1 MRGSSVMPQ
10 FSNILIVSSYT
21 MLAVIGGVAA
31 YQFAGIT
38 LGVSILIGAAV
49 FLFCGQAH
57 SLFGRAKER
66 ALFEGELVKLHRTQ
80 RIVGEELERTRDRMR
95 EMADLS
101 EAKAVARNDH
111 LISEVRL
118 LETLVEQMAD
128 GVRKKAKA
136 KMDQAAEAGEEDGD
150 PEVHPKSVRYASD
163 LKDVFDQLSEAE
175 LINVIQGSLSEN
187 RVDIYFQPIVS
198 LPQRKVRFYEGFSR
212 LRTEDDDVIEPKQY
226 LRIAESTGV
235 ITLIDNLLLF
245 RCVQLVRRILRR
257 QQDVAIFCN
266 ISQHTLADQEFF
278 PQFLDFMQANRDL
291 NKLLVFEFG
300 QETMKNCSP
309 TEKSNLR
316 RLADLGF
323 RFSLD
328 KVRSLELDLGEL
340 QDRHFRFIKV
350 EPDILLRALPDEEK
364 LSWNAEPIGLDEDE
378 NGLVAEFVE
387 QVEVVDPWAPA
398 EDSQNDELS
407 SDEGAQSEE
416 SGGYPQQPSIHAADF
431 KELLNR
437 YGLDLIVEKIE
448 TEREVIEV
456 VELDVDYGQG
466 YLFGEPRP
474 LKDSELDDT
483 IPEPEAITDSAAAS

>member
-1 MRGSSVMPQ
+1 MPQ
-10 FSNILIVSSYT
+10 FSNILIVSSYA
-21 MLAVIGGVAA
+21 MLAVIGGVASH
-31 YQFAGIT
+31 QFAG
-38 LGVSILIGAAV
+38 LSFGMSVLIGAAV
-49 FLFCGQAH
+49 FLFFGQTH

-66 ALFEGELVKLHRTQ
+66 ALFEEELVKLHRTQ
-80 RIVGEELERTRDRMR
+80 RIVGEELERTRARMR

-136 KMDQAAEAGEEDGD
+136 KLDQAADIETDEAD
-150 PEVHPKSVRYASD
+150 PDVHPKSVRYASD

-212 LRTEDDDVIEPKQY
+212 LRTEDDDIIEPKQY

-300 QETMKNCSP
+300 QETMRNCSP
-309 TEKSNLR
+309 IEKSNLR

-350 EPDILLRALPDEEK
+350 EPDVLLRALPDDDR
-364 LSWNAEPIGLDEDE
+364 LSWNAEPIGLVDNPE
-378 NGLVAEFVE
+378 GLVAEFIE
-387 QVEVVDPWAPA
+387 EVEVVDPWA
-398 EDSQNDELS
+398 LS
-407 SDEGAQSEE
+407 NEAGETIASDREG
-416 SGGYPQQPSIHAADF
+416 PQFGSSKIDPHQPPIHAADF

-466 YLFGEPRP
+466 FLFGEPRP

-483 IPEPEAITDSAAAS
+483 IPETEAIEDSAAVS